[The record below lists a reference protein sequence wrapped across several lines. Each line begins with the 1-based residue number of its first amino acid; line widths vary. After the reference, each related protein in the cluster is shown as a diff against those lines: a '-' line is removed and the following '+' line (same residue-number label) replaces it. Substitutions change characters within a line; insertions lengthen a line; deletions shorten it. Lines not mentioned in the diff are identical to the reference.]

1 MRARHVIVT
10 LTIAGALLAG
20 CAAATA
26 GQPSAPRDAVAIGC
40 DELAAAASGSGAVER
55 SVEAAVGDS
64 IRVTLCSNPSTG
76 FSWEQPALPAS
87 SAVEVVDHGVVAP
100 SGALVGAAGGETFTF
115 RATAAGT
122 TEVRLAY
129 SQPWAGGTK
138 GAWTVRLVIVAR

>member
-26 GQPSAPRDAVAIGC
+26 GQPSAPRDAVAIDC
-40 DELAAAASGSGAVER
+40 EELAAAGSGAVER
-55 SVEAAVGDS
+55 SVDAAVGDT

-100 SGALVGAAGGETFTF
+100 SGALVGAAGAETFTF

-122 TEVRLAY
+122 TEIRLAY

-138 GAWTVRLVIVAR
+138 DAWTVRLVIVAR